1 MSLDDHRM
9 KRMKQIKETTEYAEC
24 AEIYNSSREG
34 QEKKFLYLFVLSA
47 VKSKKKYVPLQSILL
62 ENIFY
67 KVFKMLK
74 LKSCY
79 P

>member
-1 MSLDDHRM
+1 M
-9 KRMKQIKETTEYAEC
+9 K
-24 AEIYNSSREG
+24 
-34 QEKKFLYLFVLSA
+34 FVQFVFKRISAISALSA

-74 LKSCY
+74 LKGCY